1 MGQNCVKDDVGL
13 TGVCLIVR
21 LRKVSGESYSEKE
34 NSWKNHLFTDASAIT
49 FFKCPEDSGWK
60 WHRCASLI
68 SSGSVWSRMKTTSGE
83 DTNRRWTDSLLISSG
98 ELWTIWLWMVS
109 VENDTEHTDPLKLK
123 WYESNREKSWQT
135 PKVPEVFD
143 RDWNHPDVSPQM
155 TTEVSAGGHWV
166 NSYEWNLPE
175 YFRETLWG
183 VWWESLWP
191 LTRMWQLDG
200 SFT

>member
-1 MGQNCVKDDVGL
+1 MSW
-13 TGVCLIVR
+13 R
-21 LRKVSGESYSEKE
+21 LWVEMTS
-34 NSWKNHLFTDASAIT
+34 LCFTDLFRIRLVT
-49 FFKCPEDSGWK
+49 YED
-60 WHRCASLI
+60 
-68 SSGSVWSRMKTTSGE
+68 
-83 DTNRRWTDSLLISSG
+83 DFRRRHQQEMDGQFTDIFRRTLDNL
-98 ELWTIWLWMVS
+98 TWMVS

-155 TTEVSAGGHWV
+155 TTEVSPGGHWV
-166 NSYEWNLPE
+166 NSYEWNLLE